1 MSERKGGERR
11 RGFRGIGALILGLA
25 LSGAANAASEP
36 ATRTATE
43 APSAQA
49 GASSAQTSASP
60 AQTGASPAPAA
71 GAQAP
76 TTALASPADAAQT
89 ASTLL
94 WYPAP
99 ARCAFFTPEDWA
111 RFRPGDPAT
120 WRFRFLVLAGP
131 KPSESAERPE
141 RGYVMK
147 DGLVREL
154 EKVRSGPDA
163 EGASVTVWRSAGEPR
178 LNITTTLRPAP
189 DDKAEPA
196 GRQRLGGTL
205 ATVRGEGRDV
215 TDIVGTCED

>member
-1 MSERKGGERR
+1 M
-11 RGFRGIGALILGLA
+11 LILGLA
-25 LSGAANAASEP
+25 LSGVANAAGEP
-36 ATRTATE
+36 DAPTLAD
-43 APSAQA
+43 APSA
-49 GASSAQTSASP
+49 P
-60 AQTGASPAPAA
+60 AAVAPAPAVVA
-71 GAQAP
+71 PAP
-76 TTALASPADAAQT
+76 TTAPASQADAAQT

-120 WRFRFLVLAGP
+120 WRFRFLVLAGA

-147 DGLVREL
+147 DGLLREL

-163 EGASVTVWRSAGEPR
+163 DGASVTVWRSAGEPR